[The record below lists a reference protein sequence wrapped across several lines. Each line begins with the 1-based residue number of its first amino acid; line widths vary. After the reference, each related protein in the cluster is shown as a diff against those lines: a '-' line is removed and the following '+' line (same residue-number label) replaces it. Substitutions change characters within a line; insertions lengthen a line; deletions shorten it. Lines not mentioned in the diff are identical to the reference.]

1 MTDTVQP
8 ENTQPAE
15 APSRASTGLGILAA
29 PAAYAIVAVL
39 NYFLAPAVCQAGLGN
54 YGLLRT
60 ITFIITL
67 LGLLVAVWGGYL
79 SYRNV
84 QRAKAAGAGADDSRR
99 FVGVGGIM
107 LSVLFSALTII
118 AGLSGLAMRPC
129 EPV

>member
-15 APSRASTGLGILAA
+15 APSRGATGLGILAA

-60 ITFIITL
+60 ITFIVTL